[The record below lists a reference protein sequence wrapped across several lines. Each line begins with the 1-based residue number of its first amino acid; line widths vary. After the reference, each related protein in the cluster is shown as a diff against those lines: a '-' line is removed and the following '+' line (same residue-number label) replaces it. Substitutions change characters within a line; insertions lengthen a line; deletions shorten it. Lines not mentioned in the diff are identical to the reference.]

1 MLPTEWLKA
10 ASQRLAGKINKT
22 PLTYDAARN
31 LYIKWE
37 SHQKTGSFKARGAL
51 NRSLILEDWEREMGL
66 VTASAGNHGQG
77 VALAGQILGADVRVF
92 ASKDAPVVKIDAM
105 RDLGAKVELIK
116 GGYHDAEEAGL
127 AFAKRNDAVWISP
140 YNDGHVIAGQGTVA
154 SEILAE
160 HPETAEMTWIV
171 PVSGGGLL
179 AGIASVLAGQAQ
191 NTLRHG
197 SARGRV
203 IGVQVA
209 ASAFMHGL
217 FYHDTQDDVEDLPT
231 LADGLAGAVEAN
243 SITIPLIRKYVDE
256 IILVSEDEVAE
267 ALAFAWREYGE
278 KIEGA
283 GAVGLAAV
291 LSKKVPQEASVIVVS
306 GGNIQPEI
314 HAEILTRYEK

>member
-1 MLPTEWLKA
+1 MIPPEWLQA
-10 ASQRLAGKINKT
+10 ASQRLDGKIHRT
-22 PLTYDAARN
+22 PLTYDAERA

-37 SHQKTGSFKARGAL
+37 NRQKTGSFKIRGAL
-51 NRSLILEDWEREMGL
+51 NKTLILEDWEREMGL

-77 VALAGQILGADVRVF
+77 VALAGKLVDASVRVFVSKNAPAVKIAAIRALGADV
-92 ASKDAPVVKIDAM
+92 
-105 RDLGAKVELIK
+105 ELIE

-127 AFAKRNDAVWISP
+127 AFAKRNHALWISP
-140 YNDGHVIAGQGTVA
+140 YNDGHVIAGQGTIA
-154 SEILAE
+154 SEILQE
-160 HPETAEMTWIV
+160 RPETAEMTWVV

-179 AGIASVLAGQAQ
+179 SGIGAVLRRQAK
-191 NTLRHG
+191 NTVTEPSR
-197 SARGRV
+197 STRV

-217 FYHDTQDDVEDLPT
+217 FYRGNQDKVEDLPT

-243 SITIPLIRKYVDE
+243 SITIPLIKKYVDE
-256 IILVSEDEVAE
+256 IILVSEEEVAE
-267 ALAFAWREYGE
+267 AVAFAWTEYGE

-291 LSKKVPQEASVIVVS
+291 LSEKLTQEPTVIVVS

-314 HAEILTRYEK
+314 HAEICKRSF

>member
-1 MLPTEWLKA
+1 MLPPEWLKA
-10 ASQRLAGKINKT
+10 ASQRLDGKIHHT
-22 PLTYDAARN
+22 PLTHDAARN

-37 SHQKTGSFKARGAL
+37 NHQKTGSFKARGAL

-77 VALAGQILGADVRVF
+77 VALAGQMIGADVRVF
-92 ASKDAPVVKIDAM
+92 ASKSAPAVKINAM
-105 RDLGAKVELIK
+105 RELGATVELVE
-116 GGYHDAEEAGL
+116 GGYHDAEKAGL
-127 AFAKRNDAVWISP
+127 AFVKRNDAVWISP
-140 YNDGHVIAGQGTVA
+140 YNDGHVIAGQSTIA
-154 SEILAE
+154 SEVLAE
-160 HPETAEMTWIV
+160 RPETAEMTWIV

-179 AGIASVLAGQAQ
+179 AGIASVLAEQAP
-191 NTLRHG
+191 NTK
-197 SARGRV
+197 V

-217 FYHDTQDDVEDLPT
+217 FYRGNQDGVKDLPT
-231 LADGLAGAVEAN
+231 LADGLGGAVEAN
-243 SITIPLIRKYVDE
+243 SITVPLIKKYVDE

-267 ALAFAWREYGE
+267 ALAFAWTEYGE
-278 KIEGA
+278 KIEGS

-291 LSKKVPQEASVIVVS
+291 LSEKVPQEASVIVVS